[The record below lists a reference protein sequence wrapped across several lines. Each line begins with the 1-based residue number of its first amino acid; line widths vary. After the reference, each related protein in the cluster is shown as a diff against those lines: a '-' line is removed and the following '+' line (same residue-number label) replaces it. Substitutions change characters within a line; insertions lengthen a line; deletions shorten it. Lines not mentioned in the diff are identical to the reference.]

1 MAQVFTRSY
10 VQNLQSNLSIKIGQ
24 GPKSIDGNQ
33 YNDYYFQ
40 LLIFEFENEDHPKL
54 VYGTKE
60 ALQTKYNLDS
70 SSFPSSGAK
79 VDPRFCP
86 SGKDQPKDDPLAQ
99 AELSTVYFL
108 LQTRKLSQ
116 MIAYTWLEP
125 EHIPDEMKAKVNLV
139 RKILRFPQQ
148 KVCTYWLDQEGEER
162 ISEIDLSRKLLVDS
176 KTHTKKYS
184 WLIQPDNINYDFIAL
199 ALLLCGQAFYKDKV
213 NFYYPD
219 KHEYFA
225 QIWEPI
231 GSIYQLI
238 FEYGLDVTWELFHG
252 VMTELVHTGKDFP
265 AGKIT
270 VPYPPRPSEFNVS
283 QSDIQA
289 WAKAKEHDGPYPFYP
304 SEHSED
310 WKNHQLK
317 HVYPPSPYIPL
328 SCL

>member
-24 GPKSIDGNQ
+24 EPKSINGDQ
-33 YNDYYFQ
+33 YNQYYFQ
-40 LLIFEFENEDHPKL
+40 LLIFENEDTPKL

-60 ALQTKYNLDS
+60 ALQTKYNLAP

-79 VDPRFCP
+79 VDSEFSP
-86 SGKDQPKDDPLAQ
+86 SGQDPDKYPLAQ

-125 EHIPDEMKAKVNLV
+125 ENIPDEMKAKVNLV
-139 RKILRFPQQ
+139 RKILRFPHQ
-148 KVCTYWLDQEGEER
+148 KVCTYWLDNPQEAEKP
-162 ISEIDLSRKLLVDS
+162 ISEIDLSRKLLGDS
-176 KTHTKKYS
+176 EKPNPKCS
-184 WLIQPDNINYDFIAL
+184 WLIQPDNISYDFIAL

-219 KHEYFA
+219 KHEHFA

-283 QSDIQA
+283 QSDIET
-289 WAKAKEHDGPYPFYP
+289 WAKAKEYDGPYPFYP

>member
-40 LLIFEFENEDHPKL
+40 LLIFENEDHPKL

-86 SGKDQPKDDPLAQ
+86 SGKDQPKDPLAQ
-99 AELSTVYFL
+99 AELSTVHFL

-125 EHIPDEMKAKVNLV
+125 ENIPKKMQAKVNLV
-139 RKILRFPQQ
+139 RKILIFPHQ
-148 KVCTYWLDQEGEER
+148 KVCTYWLDNHQVYENP
-162 ISEIDLSRKLLVDS
+162 ISEIDLCRKLLGDS
-176 KTHTKKYS
+176 EQTPPEYS

-199 ALLLCGQAFYKDKV
+199 ALLLCGQAFYKDE
-213 NFYYPD
+213 NGQ
-219 KHEYFA
+219 FA

-252 VMTELVHTGKDFP
+252 VMTEIVHTGKYFP
-265 AGKIT
+265 ANKIT

-283 QSDIQA
+283 QSDIET
-289 WAKAKEHDGPYPFYP
+289 WAKAKEHDGSYPFYP
-304 SEHSED
+304 IKDSDD

-328 SCL
+328 SSL

>member
-40 LLIFEFENEDHPKL
+40 LLIFENEDTPKL

-79 VDPRFCP
+79 VDPSFCP

-125 EHIPDEMKAKVNLV
+125 ENIPKKIQPKVNLV
-139 RKILRFPQQ
+139 RKILRFPHQ
-148 KVCTYWLDQEGEER
+148 KVCTYWLDNPQEAEKP

-176 KTHTKKYS
+176 KTQTKKYKYS

-199 ALLLCGQAFYKDKV
+199 ALLLCGQAFYKDK
-213 NFYYPD
+213 NGQ
-219 KHEYFA
+219 FA
-225 QIWEPI
+225 HIWEPI

-238 FEYGLDVTWELFHG
+238 FEYGLDVSWELFHG
-252 VMTELVHTGKDFP
+252 VMTEIVHTGKDFP

-283 QSDIQA
+283 QSDIET
-289 WAKAKEHDGPYPFYP
+289 WANAKEHCEPYPFYP

>member
-24 GPKSIDGNQ
+24 KPKSIDGNQ

-40 LLIFEFENEDHPKL
+40 LLIFENEDPPKL

-60 ALQTKYNLDS
+60 ALQTKYNLAP

-86 SGKDQPKDDPLAQ
+86 SGKDQPKDPLAQ
-99 AELSTVYFL
+99 AELSTVHFL

-125 EHIPDEMKAKVNLV
+125 ENIPKKMQAKVNLV
-139 RKILRFPQQ
+139 RKILIFPHQ
-148 KVCTYWLDQEGEER
+148 KVCTYWLDNHQVYENP
-162 ISEIDLSRKLLVDS
+162 ISEIDLCRKLLGDS
-176 KTHTKKYS
+176 EQTPPEYS

-199 ALLLCGQAFYKDKV
+199 ALLLCGQAFYKDE
-213 NFYYPD
+213 NGQ
-219 KHEYFA
+219 FA
-225 QIWEPI
+225 HIWEPI

-238 FEYGLDVTWELFHG
+238 FEYGLDVSWELFHG
-252 VMTELVHTGKDFP
+252 VMTEIGHTGKDFP

-283 QSDIQA
+283 QSDIET

-304 SEHSED
+304 SQDSED

>member
-40 LLIFEFENEDHPKL
+40 LLIFENEDPPKL
-54 VYGTKE
+54 VYGTKK
-60 ALQTKYNLDS
+60 ALQTKYNLAP

-79 VDPRFCP
+79 VDPKFFP
-86 SGKDQPKDDPLAQ
+86 SQPKDDPLAQ

-125 EHIPDEMKAKVNLV
+125 ENIPDEMKAKVNLV
-139 RKILRFPQQ
+139 RKILRFPHQ
-148 KVCTYWLDQEGEER
+148 KVCTYWLDNPQEAESP
-162 ISEIDLSRKLLVDS
+162 ISEIDLSRKLLGDS
-176 KTHTKKYS
+176 ETHPKKYKYS

-199 ALLLCGQAFYKDKV
+199 ALLLCGQAFYKDK
-213 NFYYPD
+213 NGQ
-219 KHEYFA
+219 FA
-225 QIWEPI
+225 HIWEPI

-238 FEYGLDVTWELFHG
+238 FEYGLDVSWELFHG

-283 QSDIQA
+283 QSDIQT

>member
-24 GPKSIDGNQ
+24 EPKSINGDQ
-33 YNDYYFQ
+33 YNQYYFQ
-40 LLIFEFENEDHPKL
+40 LLIFENEDTPKL

-60 ALQTKYNLDS
+60 ALQTKYNLAP

-79 VDPRFCP
+79 VDSEFSP
-86 SGKDQPKDDPLAQ
+86 SGQDPDKYPLAQ

-125 EHIPDEMKAKVNLV
+125 ENIPDEMKAKVNLV
-139 RKILRFPQQ
+139 RKILRFPHQ
-148 KVCTYWLDQEGEER
+148 KVCTYWLDNPQEAEKP
-162 ISEIDLSRKLLVDS
+162 ISEIDLSRKLLGDS
-176 KTHTKKYS
+176 EKPTPKCS
-184 WLIQPDNINYDFIAL
+184 WLIQPDNISYDFIAL

-219 KHEYFA
+219 KHEHFA

-265 AGKIT
+265 ASKIT
-270 VPYPPRPSEFNVS
+270 VPYPPRPGEFNVS
-283 QSDIQA
+283 QSDIET
-289 WAKAKEHDGPYPFYP
+289 WAKANEHDGPYPFYP
-304 SEHSED
+304 IKNSDD

>member
-40 LLIFEFENEDHPKL
+40 LLIFENEDPPKL

-60 ALQTKYNLDS
+60 ALQTKYNLAP

-79 VDPRFCP
+79 VYPKFFP
-86 SGKDQPKDDPLAQ
+86 SQPKDDPLAQ

-125 EHIPDEMKAKVNLV
+125 ENIPKKMQAKVNLV
-139 RKILRFPQQ
+139 RKILIFPHQ
-148 KVCTYWLDQEGEER
+148 KVCTYWLDNHQVYENP
-162 ISEIDLSRKLLVDS
+162 ISEIDLCRKLLGDS
-176 KTHTKKYS
+176 EQPPPEYS

-199 ALLLCGQAFYKDKV
+199 ALLLCGQAFYKDE
-213 NFYYPD
+213 NGQ
-219 KHEYFA
+219 FA

-238 FEYGLDVTWELFHG
+238 FEYGLDVSWELFHG

-283 QSDIQA
+283 QSDIET

-304 SEHSED
+304 SQDSED

>member
-24 GPKSIDGNQ
+24 KPKSIDGNQ

-40 LLIFEFENEDHPKL
+40 LLIFENEDPPKL

-60 ALQTKYNLDS
+60 ALQTKYNS
-70 SSFPSSGAK
+70 APSSFPSSGAK

-86 SGKDQPKDDPLAQ
+86 SGKDQPKDPLAQ
-99 AELSTVYFL
+99 AELSTVHFL

-125 EHIPDEMKAKVNLV
+125 ENIPKKMQAKVNLV
-139 RKILRFPQQ
+139 RKILIFPHQ
-148 KVCTYWLDQEGEER
+148 KVCTYWLDNHQVYENP
-162 ISEIDLSRKLLVDS
+162 ISEIDLCRKLLGDS
-176 KTHTKKYS
+176 EQTPPEYS

-199 ALLLCGQAFYKDKV
+199 ALLLCGQAFYKDE
-213 NFYYPD
+213 NGQ
-219 KHEYFA
+219 FA

-238 FEYGLDVTWELFHG
+238 FEYGLDVSWELFHG

-283 QSDIQA
+283 QSDIET

-304 SEHSED
+304 SQDSED

>member
-40 LLIFEFENEDHPKL
+40 LLIFENEYHPKL

-60 ALQTKYNLDS
+60 ALQTKYNLAP

-86 SGKDQPKDDPLAQ
+86 SGNDQPNDDPLAQ

-125 EHIPDEMKAKVNLV
+125 ENIPDEMKAKVNLV
-139 RKILRFPQQ
+139 RKILRFPHQ
-148 KVCTYWLDQEGEER
+148 KVCTYWLDNPQEAESP

-199 ALLLCGQAFYKDKV
+199 ALLLCGQAFYKDE
-213 NFYYPD
+213 NGQ
-219 KHEYFA
+219 FA
-225 QIWEPI
+225 HIWEPI

-238 FEYGLDVTWELFHG
+238 FEYGLDVSWELFHG

-283 QSDIQA
+283 QSDIET
-289 WAKAKEHDGPYPFYP
+289 WATAKEHNGPYPFYP
-304 SEHSED
+304 SQDSED

>member
-1 MAQVFTRSY
+1 
-10 VQNLQSNLSIKIGQ
+10 SIKIGQ
-24 GPKSIDGNQ
+24 KPKSIDGNQ

-40 LLIFEFENEDHPKL
+40 LLIFENEDPPKL

-60 ALQTKYNLDS
+60 ALQTKYNLAP

-86 SGKDQPKDDPLAQ
+86 SGKDQPKDPLAQ
-99 AELSTVYFL
+99 AELSTVHFL

-125 EHIPDEMKAKVNLV
+125 ENIPKKMQAKVNLV
-139 RKILRFPQQ
+139 RKILIFPHQ
-148 KVCTYWLDQEGEER
+148 KVCTYWLDNHQVYENP
-162 ISEIDLSRKLLVDS
+162 ISEIDLCRKLLGDS
-176 KTHTKKYS
+176 EQTPPEYS

-199 ALLLCGQAFYKDKV
+199 ALLLCGQAFYKDE
-213 NFYYPD
+213 NGQ
-219 KHEYFA
+219 FA

-238 FEYGLDVTWELFHG
+238 FEYGLDVSWELFHG

-283 QSDIQA
+283 QSDIET

-304 SEHSED
+304 SQDSED

>member
-40 LLIFEFENEDHPKL
+40 LLIFENEDPPKL
-54 VYGTKE
+54 VYGTKK
-60 ALQTKYNLDS
+60 ALQTKYNLAP

-86 SGKDQPKDDPLAQ
+86 SGNDQPNDDPLAQ

-125 EHIPDEMKAKVNLV
+125 ENIPDEMKAKVNLV
-139 RKILRFPQQ
+139 RKILRFPHQ
-148 KVCTYWLDQEGEER
+148 KVCTYWLDNHH
-162 ISEIDLSRKLLVDS
+162 SEQKPPE
-176 KTHTKKYS
+176 YS

-199 ALLLCGQAFYKDKV
+199 ALLLCGQAFYKDE
-213 NFYYPD
+213 NGQ
-219 KHEYFA
+219 FA
-225 QIWEPI
+225 HIWEPI

-238 FEYGLDVTWELFHG
+238 FEYGLDVSWELFHG
-252 VMTELVHTGKDFP
+252 VMTEIGHTGKDFP

-283 QSDIQA
+283 QSDIET
-289 WAKAKEHDGPYPFYP
+289 WATAKEHDGPYPFYP
-304 SEHSED
+304 SQDSED

>member
-24 GPKSIDGNQ
+24 KPKSIDGNQ

-40 LLIFEFENEDHPKL
+40 LLIFENEDPPKL

-60 ALQTKYNLDS
+60 ALQTKYNLAP

-86 SGKDQPKDDPLAQ
+86 SGKDQPKDPLAQ
-99 AELSTVYFL
+99 AELSTVHFL

-125 EHIPDEMKAKVNLV
+125 ENIPKKMQAKVNLV
-139 RKILRFPQQ
+139 RKILIFPHQ
-148 KVCTYWLDQEGEER
+148 KVCTYWLDNHQVYENP
-162 ISEIDLSRKLLVDS
+162 ISEIDLCRKLLGDS
-176 KTHTKKYS
+176 EQTPPEYS

-199 ALLLCGQAFYKDKV
+199 ALLLCGQAFYKDE
-213 NFYYPD
+213 NGQ
-219 KHEYFA
+219 FA

-238 FEYGLDVTWELFHG
+238 FEYGLDVSWELFHG

-283 QSDIQA
+283 HLANIV
-289 WAKAKEHDGPYPFYP
+289 KTGRIT
-304 SEHSED
+304 
-310 WKNHQLK
+310 N
-317 HVYPPSPYIPL
+317 
-328 SCL
+328 

>member
-1 MAQVFTRSY
+1 
-10 VQNLQSNLSIKIGQ
+10 
-24 GPKSIDGNQ
+24 
-33 YNDYYFQ
+33 
-40 LLIFEFENEDHPKL
+40 
-54 VYGTKE
+54 
-60 ALQTKYNLDS
+60 
-70 SSFPSSGAK
+70 
-79 VDPRFCP
+79 
-86 SGKDQPKDDPLAQ
+86 
-99 AELSTVYFL
+99 
-108 LQTRKLSQ
+108 

-125 EHIPDEMKAKVNLV
+125 EKIPDEMKAKVNLV
-139 RKILRFPQQ
+139 RKILRFPHQ
-148 KVCTYWLDQEGEER
+148 KVCTYWLDKEGEER
-162 ISEIDLSRKLLVDS
+162 ISEIDLCIKLLGDS
-176 KTHTKKYS
+176 KTHTKKYKYS

-283 QSDIQA
+283 QSDIET
-289 WAKAKEHDGPYPFYP
+289 WATAKEHNGPYPFYP
-304 SEHSED
+304 SQDSED

>member
-24 GPKSIDGNQ
+24 KPKSIDGNQ

-40 LLIFEFENEDHPKL
+40 LLIFENEDPPKL

-60 ALQTKYNLDS
+60 ALQTKYNLAP

-86 SGKDQPKDDPLAQ
+86 SGKDQPKDPLAQ
-99 AELSTVYFL
+99 AELSTVHFL

-125 EHIPDEMKAKVNLV
+125 ENIPKKMQAKVNLV
-139 RKILRFPQQ
+139 RKILIFPHQ
-148 KVCTYWLDQEGEER
+148 KVCTYWLDNHQVYENP
-162 ISEIDLSRKLLVDS
+162 ISEIDLCRKLLGDS
-176 KTHTKKYS
+176 EQTPPEYS

-199 ALLLCGQAFYKDKV
+199 ALLLCGQAFYKDE
-213 NFYYPD
+213 NGQ
-219 KHEYFA
+219 FA

-238 FEYGLDVTWELFHG
+238 FEYGLDVSWELFHG

-283 QSDIQA
+283 QSDIET

-304 SEHSED
+304 SQDSED

>member
-24 GPKSIDGNQ
+24 KPKSIDGNQ

-40 LLIFEFENEDHPKL
+40 LLIFENEDPPKL

-60 ALQTKYNLDS
+60 ALQTKYNLAP

-86 SGKDQPKDDPLAQ
+86 SGKDQPKDPLAQ
-99 AELSTVYFL
+99 AELSTVHFL

-125 EHIPDEMKAKVNLV
+125 ENIPKKMQAKVNLV
-139 RKILRFPQQ
+139 RKILIFPHQ
-148 KVCTYWLDQEGEER
+148 KVCTYWLDNHQVYENP
-162 ISEIDLSRKLLVDS
+162 ISEIDLCRKLLGDS
-176 KTHTKKYS
+176 EQTPPEYS

-199 ALLLCGQAFYKDKV
+199 ALLLCGQAFYKDE
-213 NFYYPD
+213 NGQ
-219 KHEYFA
+219 FA

-238 FEYGLDVTWELFHG
+238 FEYGLDVSWELFHG

-270 VPYPPRPSEFNVS
+270 VPYPPSPSEFNVS
-283 QSDIQA
+283 QSDIET

-304 SEHSED
+304 SQDSED

>member
-40 LLIFEFENEDHPKL
+40 LLIFENEDHPKL

-86 SGKDQPKDDPLAQ
+86 SQPKDDPLAQ

-125 EHIPDEMKAKVNLV
+125 EKIPDEIKAKVKPSSFCDTVL
-139 RKILRFPQQ
+139 ILGIG
-148 KVCTYWLDQEGEER
+148 KVL
-162 ISEIDLSRKLLVDS
+162 
-176 KTHTKKYS
+176 
-184 WLIQPDNINYDFIAL
+184 
-199 ALLLCGQAFYKDKV
+199 
-213 NFYYPD
+213 
-219 KHEYFA
+219 
-225 QIWEPI
+225 
-231 GSIYQLI
+231 
-238 FEYGLDVTWELFHG
+238 
-252 VMTELVHTGKDFP
+252 
-265 AGKIT
+265 
-270 VPYPPRPSEFNVS
+270 
-283 QSDIQA
+283 
-289 WAKAKEHDGPYPFYP
+289 GP
-304 SEHSED
+304 E
-310 WKNHQLK
+310 
-317 HVYPPSPYIPL
+317 
-328 SCL
+328 

>member
-40 LLIFEFENEDHPKL
+40 LLIFENEDPPKL
-54 VYGTKE
+54 VYGTKK
-60 ALQTKYNLDS
+60 ALQTKYNLAP

-79 VDPRFCP
+79 VYPKFFP
-86 SGKDQPKDDPLAQ
+86 SQPKDDPLAQ

-125 EHIPDEMKAKVNLV
+125 EKIPDEMKAKVNLV
-139 RKILRFPQQ
+139 RKILRFPHQ

-199 ALLLCGQAFYKDKV
+199 ALLLCGQAFYKDE
-213 NFYYPD
+213 NGQ
-219 KHEYFA
+219 FA
-225 QIWEPI
+225 HIWEPI

-238 FEYGLDVTWELFHG
+238 FEYGLDVSWELFHG
-252 VMTELVHTGKDFP
+252 VMTEIGHTGKDFP

-283 QSDIQA
+283 QSDIET
-289 WAKAKEHDGPYPFYP
+289 WATAKEHDGPYPFYP
-304 SEHSED
+304 SQDSED